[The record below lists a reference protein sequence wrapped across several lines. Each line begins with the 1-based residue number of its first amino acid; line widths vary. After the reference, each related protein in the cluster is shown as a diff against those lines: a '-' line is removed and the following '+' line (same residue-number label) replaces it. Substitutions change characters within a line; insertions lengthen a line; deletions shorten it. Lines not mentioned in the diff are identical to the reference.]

1 MTNRSIDDAKD
12 KAAVLAGA
20 LPWLRRF
27 HGATVVVKFG
37 GNAMVDTDLTAAF
50 AEDVVFLRLAGL
62 RPVVVHGG
70 GPQINAMLEQLGI
83 ESEFRGGLRVTT
95 PEVMQV
101 VEMVLTG
108 QVQREIVRDINEHG
122 PVSYTHLTLP
132 TKA

>member
-12 KAAVLAGA
+12 KAAALAGA

-70 GPQINAMLEQLGI
+70 GPQIKLGEGAGGIVGVRRMAAVNAG
-83 ESEFRGGLRVTT
+83 
-95 PEVMQV
+95 
-101 VEMVLTG
+101 
-108 QVQREIVRDINEHG
+108 
-122 PVSYTHLTLP
+122 
-132 TKA
+132 

>member
-101 VEMVLTG
+101 VEMELT
-108 QVQREIVRDINEHG
+108 
-122 PVSYTHLTLP
+122 
-132 TKA
+132 

>member
-1 MTNRSIDDAKD
+1 
-12 KAAVLAGA
+12 
-20 LPWLRRF
+20 
-27 HGATVVVKFG
+27 
-37 GNAMVDTDLTAAF
+37 MVDADLTAAF

-122 PVSYTHLTLP
+122 PLAVA
-132 TKA
+132 K

>member
-37 GNAMVDTDLTAAF
+37 GNAMVDADLTAAF

-62 RPVVVHGG
+62 RPVVLQGQLRRECA
-70 GPQINAMLEQLGI
+70 PQRVASSRAALA
-83 ESEFRGGLRVTT
+83 SAHRAGL
-95 PEVMQV
+95 
-101 VEMVLTG
+101 
-108 QVQREIVRDINEHG
+108 
-122 PVSYTHLTLP
+122 HLP
-132 TKA
+132 HE